1 VQEGEENISPRL
13 VNLSLRQPAHGF
25 AYSCEIKR
33 KRGKKSRPCFT
44 SSYKTDVD

>member
-1 VQEGEENISPRL
+1 VQREKHIASTSGFIVASTSAR
-13 VNLSLRQPAHGF
+13 GF

-33 KRGKKSRPCFT
+33 KSGKKSRPCFT